1 MAREV
6 KSCMNRS
13 NRLRNRF
20 DVWSKS
26 NIIIFETASMYLVY
40 ELFAIVG
47 FYDSL
52 ETIAKSCNSSNITKI
67 DANKKCISK
76 LDDS

>member
-1 MAREV
+1 
-6 KSCMNRS
+6 
-13 NRLRNRF
+13 
-20 DVWSKS
+20 
-26 NIIIFETASMYLVY
+26 MYFVY

-52 ETIAKSCNSSNITKI
+52 DTIAMSCISSYITKL

-76 LDDS
+76 LDDSW

>member
-1 MAREV
+1 
-6 KSCMNRS
+6 
-13 NRLRNRF
+13 
-20 DVWSKS
+20 
-26 NIIIFETASMYLVY
+26 MYFVY

-52 ETIAKSCNSSNITKI
+52 ETIAKSCISSNITKI

-76 LDDS
+76 LDDSW